1 MPGNSISLNM
11 TQRRDKLRTQGDIF
25 DESQTDFLF
34 HTKEKNEQTQFDG
47 LGEPNLGDVEA
58 MMHLH
63 GVNTSSGDVELGNV
77 FGASSY
83 ETDQQIAQLN
93 DINKQLYDPNS
104 AQQLFE

>member
-34 HTKEKNEQTQFDG
+34 HTKENEQANFDG

-63 GVNTSSGDVELGNV
+63 GVNSSSGDVDLGNG
-77 FGASSY
+77 FGLSSY
-83 ETDQQIAQLN
+83 ETDQQIA
-93 DINKQLYDPNS
+93 
-104 AQQLFE
+104 